1 MFLDQALIK
10 SNNPTSL
17 IKLPA
22 SPCSAEDKSNNLK
35 SKLDQDNINQNMDS
49 AKINLQL
56 TQWKDEVLL
65 HFKINQDLANMI
77 LFLSSIKK
85 VDLLLVKILESENLN
100 LKFLDQ
106 DPMIIK
112 MLFLNMVV
120 NNSLN
125 MDLVLEFR

>member
-1 MFLDQALIK
+1 
-10 SNNPTSL
+10 
-17 IKLPA
+17 
-22 SPCSAEDKSNNLK
+22 
-35 SKLDQDNINQNMDS
+35 
-49 AKINLQL
+49 
-56 TQWKDEVLL
+56 
-65 HFKINQDLANMI
+65 MI

>member
-1 MFLDQALIK
+1 
-10 SNNPTSL
+10 
-17 IKLPA
+17 
-22 SPCSAEDKSNNLK
+22 
-35 SKLDQDNINQNMDS
+35 MDS

-106 DPMIIK
+106 DPMII
-112 MLFLNMVV
+112 
-120 NNSLN
+120 
-125 MDLVLEFR
+125 

>member
-1 MFLDQALIK
+1 MFY
-10 SNNPTSL
+10 
-17 IKLPA
+17 
-22 SPCSAEDKSNNLK
+22 EE
-35 SKLDQDNINQNMDS
+35 
-49 AKINLQL
+49 
-56 TQWKDEVLL
+56 WKDEVLL